1 MSRATATID
10 LNPPSWLA
18 HGIAFTP
25 HRVPEN
31 GSRTAARYVESGLR
45 VVSPEQ
51 YQDFQQEA
59 LVHTDALYRYARRLT
74 NDAREGEDLLQ
85 ETFLRALRFWHQYQ
99 KGTNCKAWLFRIM
112 RNLSINRAQSKARNP
127 VSDSLEDTEEWSLYG
142 KLQDP
147 ESLRDDSPEKR
158 FFEQNWSKEIVD
170 AMAKLPEEYR
180 SAIILCD
187 VEGFAYQEIADI
199 LDIPIGTVRSR
210 LNRARN
216 RLQQMLLGYVQENHP
231 DLLVKRGEKE
241 NESP

>member
-1 MSRATATID
+1 MSTATATICRGEGF
-10 LNPPSWLA
+10 
-18 HGIAFTP
+18 GIAFTP

-51 YQDFQQEA
+51 YQDFQKEA

>member
-1 MSRATATID
+1 MIS
-10 LNPPSWLA
+10 S
-18 HGIAFTP
+18 
-25 HRVPEN
+25 
-31 GSRTAARYVESGLR
+31 
-45 VVSPEQ
+45 EQ
-51 YQDFQQEA
+51 YQDFQKEA

-74 NDAREGEDLLQ
+74 NDASEGEDLLQ

-127 VSDSLEDTEEWSLYG
+127 ASDSLEDTEEWSLYG
-142 KLQDP
+142 KLQQPD
-147 ESLRDDSPEKR
+147 SLEDDNPEKR
-158 FFEQNWSKEIVD
+158 FFEQNWSKEIIE

-210 LNRARN
+210 LNRARS

-231 DLLVKRGEKE
+231 DLLTEHKQKGT
-241 NESP
+241 